1 MFSLHWFRYDLRIR
15 DNQSFFNSLS
25 SDKNILIYIFDED
38 IIKSN
43 TYSSFHHNFII
54 DSLNDLED
62 DLLKNFNAPLNIY
75 YGKSLDIFKF
85 LIDKYPIDKVHSNKV
100 YRGESFMEIDSNC
113 LNFF

>member
-1 MFSLHWFRYDLRIR
+1 MFSLHWFRYDLRIK

-75 YGKSLDIFKF
+75 YGKSLDILKS
-85 LIDKYPIDKVHSNKV
+85 LRDKYPIDKVHSNKI
-100 YRGESFMEIDSNC
+100 YR
-113 LNFF
+113 